1 MRAKVSIGMII
12 IGTAI
17 FIGGIQLG
25 KVGDGIPR
33 IPAEQ
38 VTPAHDEWRTG
49 PFGPHIET
57 VGGND
62 TPGNAKMCY
71 IGAVILTTFGGLF
84 ATAGVVD
91 IINPLRIIKI
101 PDCSIIY
108 MLKF

>member
-1 MRAKVSIGMII
+1 MKTTMRTKVSIGMMI

-25 KVGDGIPR
+25 KIGDRIPR

-38 VTPAHDEWRTG
+38 VAPAHDEWRTG

-57 VGGND
+57 VGGDD

-71 IGAVILTTFGGLF
+71 IGAILLSTFGGLF

-91 IINPLRIIKI
+91 IIKSIKN
-101 PDCSIIY
+101 Y
-108 MLKF
+108 